1 MVIPLILPTIVG
13 MFLFRRMNMSSLF
26 KIIRC
31 QGDVKVERGMDENE
45 VQSKALEI
53 GNSED
58 VCTCDS
64 EEDGLKTLKGF
75 KNSLSYFTSSSNRYA
90 NCIVFWLV
98 KQEDEEGEI
107 EFIETAEW

>member
-1 MVIPLILPTIVG
+1 
-13 MFLFRRMNMSSLF
+13 MSSLF
-26 KIIRC
+26 KIVRC

-58 VCTCDS
+58 ICRCADLD
-64 EEDGLKTLKGF
+64 DGKRKLMSF

-90 NCIVFWLV
+90 NCIVFWLT
-98 KQEDEEGEI
+98 KQEEEEGEV
-107 EFIETAEW
+107 EFIDCAEWE